1 MSKTKLSI
9 DEQLEK
15 MKSSGVKFDIVSEE
29 SAKEFI
35 SNNTYYFKLKS
46 FQKNYYKNKDGK
58 YIDLEFAYLKDFSTI
73 DMWFRRL
80 VLSMVLSIEHSMKV
94 KLNKDISDNPDEDG
108 YSIVNEFLNN
118 NNYIVKAL
126 YSKA

>member
-15 MKSSGVKFDIVSEE
+15 MKSGGIKFDIVSEE

-73 DMWFRRL
+73 DM
-80 VLSMVLSIEHSMKV
+80 
-94 KLNKDISDNPDEDG
+94 
-108 YSIVNEFLNN
+108 
-118 NNYIVKAL
+118 
-126 YSKA
+126 